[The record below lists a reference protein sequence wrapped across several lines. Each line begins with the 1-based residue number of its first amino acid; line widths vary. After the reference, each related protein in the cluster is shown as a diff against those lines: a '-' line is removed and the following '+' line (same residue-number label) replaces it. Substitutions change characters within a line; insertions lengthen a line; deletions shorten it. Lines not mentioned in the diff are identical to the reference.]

1 MTRMR
6 FDPFRNFERL
16 TEQVFGG
23 NRVLRTLPMEAHRRG
38 DKFFVYLDLPGV
50 ATDDVDVTVSATW

>member
-1 MTRMR
+1 L
-6 FDPFRNFERL
+6 RL
-16 TEQVFGG
+16 ILTQLCAAED
-23 NRVLRTLPMEAHRRG
+23 VLMSRG